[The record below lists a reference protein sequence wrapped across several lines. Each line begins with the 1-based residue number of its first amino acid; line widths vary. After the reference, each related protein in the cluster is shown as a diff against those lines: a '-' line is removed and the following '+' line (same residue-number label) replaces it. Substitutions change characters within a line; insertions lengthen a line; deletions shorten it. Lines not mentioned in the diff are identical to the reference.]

1 MTMSTTIKT
10 VYHNKAGEIVASW
23 EQAESVTYHT
33 ICTDEQADAAEA
45 KLVALA
51 HEFAEKHYKEVQ
63 KENYSIRGAKL
74 QNGTYYMQTKVW
86 KA

>member
-1 MTMSTTIKT
+1 MSANITT

-23 EQAESVTYHT
+23 EAAESVTYHT

-51 HEFAEKHYKEVQ
+51 HEFAEKHYKQVQ
-63 KENYSIRGAKL
+63 KENYTIRGAKL

>member
-1 MTMSTTIKT
+1 MSTTIKT
-10 VYHNKAGEIVASW
+10 VYHNKAGEIVSSW

-33 ICTDEQADAAEA
+33 ICTDEQADAAEV

-63 KENYSIRGAKL
+63 KENYTIRGAKL
-74 QNGTYYMQTKVW
+74 KNGTYYMQTKVW

>member
-1 MTMSTTIKT
+1 MSATITT
-10 VYHNKAGEIVASW
+10 VYHNKVGEIVASW

-45 KLVALA
+45 KLIALA

-74 QNGTYYMQTKVW
+74 KNGTYYMQTKVW
-86 KA
+86 KI

>member
-1 MTMSTTIKT
+1 MSTTIKT
-10 VYHNKAGEIVASW
+10 VYHNKTGEIVASW

-63 KENYSIRGAKL
+63 KENYTIRGAKL
-74 QNGTYYMQTKVW
+74 KNGTYYMQTKVW

>member
-1 MTMSTTIKT
+1 MSATIKT
-10 VYHNKAGEIVASW
+10 VYHNRTGEIVARW

-33 ICTDEQADAAEA
+33 ICNNEQADAAEA

-63 KENYSIRGAKL
+63 KENYTIRGAKL
-74 QNGTYYMQTKVW
+74 KNGTYYMQTKVW

>member
-1 MTMSTTIKT
+1 M
-10 VYHNKAGEIVASW
+10 
-23 EQAESVTYHT
+23 
-33 ICTDEQADAAEA
+33 A

-74 QNGTYYMQTKVW
+74 KNGTYYMQAKVW